1 MRCAAGH
8 GRMVKKTGELDLRI
22 HGILYLLRNVPYE
35 ECPFCGEKVL
45 DPLVSSVLF
54 ERIKN
59 ADYLIESIDV
69 PVLDGAATD
78 QNSVPHF

>member
-1 MRCAAGH
+1 MH
-8 GRMVKKTGELDLRI
+8 V

-45 DPLVSSVLF
+45 DPFVSSVLF

-59 ADYLIESIDV
+59 GDYSFESIDV
-69 PVLDGAATD
+69 PVLDGAAIN